1 MLRIAQIKLPIEHLP
16 EAVLAA
22 AAKAL
27 RLSADKIESYSI
39 VKKSLDA
46 RKKNDIKYIYTI
58 DVKLL
63 GPTEYKQD
71 IVNRA
76 KNVNITF
83 SKQAKYDFLP
93 IGKEPL
99 AHPPVVVGTGP
110 AGLFCAYLLA
120 KNGYQPIVIERGYE
134 VSRRVKEVERFWN
147 EDILNSECN
156 VQFGEGGA
164 GTFSDGKLN
173 TLVKDSTNRHPF
185 VMETFEAHGA
195 PSDILYLNKPHIGT
209 DRLRSVIENMRNE
222 ILRMGGKVLFA
233 TKLTDLIIED
243 GKLIKIELNNKELM
257 PCDTLITA
265 IGHSARDTFS
275 MFLERGLLLSPKAF
289 AIGLRIEH
297 KQSNISRSQYGDNYI
312 HLPPADYKLTH
323 QSSSGRGV
331 YSFCMCPGGFVV
343 NSSSEEGRLVVNG
356 MSNYM
361 RDEDNANSAI
371 VVTVGPEDFGSPE
384 PLSGI
389 AFQRKWE
396 ESAYKKGEG
405 MVPVQLFGD
414 LLKNRKSVTIGG
426 ITPLIRGAYH
436 LTNLRD
442 CLPEQVMDSVI
453 EGITAFDE
461 KIKGFAD
468 EETILSGIETRTS
481 SPVRIHRNEN
491 FESNIKGIYPCGEGA
506 GYAGGITSASM
517 DGMKVYE
524 AIATKFHPVY

>member
-1 MLRIAQIKLPIEHLP
+1 MLRIAQIKLPIGHLQ
-16 EAVLAA
+16 EAILAA

-46 RKKNDIKYIYTI
+46 RKKNDIRYIYTI

-63 GPTEYKQD
+63 GTEEYEQD
-71 IVNRA
+71 IVNKAR
-76 KNVNITF
+76 NVNITI
-83 SKQAKYDFLP
+83 SKQSKYEFLP
-93 IGKEPL
+93 TGKEPL
-99 AHPPVVVGTGP
+99 DHPPVVVGTGP
-110 AGLFCAYLLA
+110 AGLYCAYLLA

-134 VSRRVKEVERFWN
+134 VSRRVKEVEQFWK
-147 EDILNSECN
+147 EDLLNPECN

-173 TLVKDSTNRHPF
+173 TMVKDSTNRHPF
-185 VMETFEAHGA
+185 VMETFEAYGA

-209 DRLRSVIENMRNE
+209 DKLRTVVINMRKE
-222 ILRMGGKVLFA
+222 ILRMGGEVRFA

-243 GKLIKIELNNKELM
+243 GKLLKIELNHKEIL
-257 PCDTLITA
+257 PCDALVTA

-289 AIGLRIEH
+289 AIGLRVEH
-297 KQSNISRSQYGDNYI
+297 KQSKISRSQYGDNYI
-312 HLPPADYKLTH
+312 HLPPADYKLAH

-343 NSSSEEGRLVVNG
+343 NSSSEVGHLVVNG

-371 VVTVGPEDFGSPE
+371 VVTVGPEDFKSSD

-396 ESAYKKGEG
+396 ESAYKKGKG
-405 MVPVQLFGD
+405 KVPIQLFGD
-414 LLKNRKSVTIGG
+414 LLKDRESVTIGG
-426 ITPLIRGAYH
+426 ITPLIRGAYQ
-436 LTNLRD
+436 LTNLRG
-442 CLPEQVMDSVI
+442 CLPEEVTDSII
-453 EGITAFDE
+453 EGISAFDRR
-461 KIKGFAD
+461 IKGFAD
-468 EETILSGIETRTS
+468 EEAVLSGIETRTS
-481 SPVRIHRNEN
+481 SPVRIHRNETL
-491 FESNIKGIYPCGEGA
+491 ESNIKGIYPCGEGA
-506 GYAGGITSASM
+506 GYAGGITSASI

-524 AIATKFHPVY
+524 ALATKFHPIY